1 MMKLDGGNAR
11 SQGLIAM
18 RRRNG
23 ACYYFAL
30 FLQIHF
36 IFPLLPLKTDFKGVS
51 APVGREFSASA
62 LALQYL
68 LTHLIYRI
76 KQKHSAEHLVF
87 FTSKF

>member
-23 ACYYFAL
+23 ACYYSAL

-36 IFPLLPLKTDFKGVS
+36 IFPLIPLIQYKKGVS

-87 FTSKF
+87 FTNNY